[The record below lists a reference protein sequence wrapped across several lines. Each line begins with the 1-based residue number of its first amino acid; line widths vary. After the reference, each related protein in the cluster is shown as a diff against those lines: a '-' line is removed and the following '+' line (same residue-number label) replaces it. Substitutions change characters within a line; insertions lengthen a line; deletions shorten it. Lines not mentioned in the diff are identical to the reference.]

1 MPKPGFSTAVMVVTA
16 FLLSAAHVPTARSEP
31 AFCLK
36 RVNAYVRELDPI
48 LDKAKYS
55 LTPINELN
63 DRYFPFVDCDPGAL
77 IEAVTHSR
85 FFWKVAYDKGGGGT
99 SSSFPATISLWSFFI
114 ESKSECRSSRPQA
127 GCTSSDFSY
136 LPSNT
141 SPRPSLATGK

>member
-1 MPKPGFSTAVMVVTA
+1 MPKPGFSTAVMVVTV

-48 LDKAKYS
+48 LDEAKYS

-85 FFWKVAYDKGGGGT
+85 FFWKVAYDKGGGRYFIEF
-99 SSSFPATISLWSFFI
+99 SSDDIVVVFFYRIEERVSFFPA
-114 ESKSECRSSRPQA
+114 A
-127 GCTSSDFSY
+127 GWVH
-136 LPSNT
+136 
-141 SPRPSLATGK
+141 K